1 MEENR
6 EVYSRIDSETRDMRE
21 VVANVKIPEEC
32 RGGKRYEITVEDARG
47 YVEVY
52 CV

>member
-21 VVANVKIPEEC
+21 VVANVKIFEEC
-32 RGGKRYEITVEDARG
+32 RGGKRERRG
-47 YVEVY
+47 MK
-52 CV
+52 